1 MVRELQR
8 KVSRGDD
15 VKLALKWTEAM
26 LSRWLEGGEA
36 AIFIGDPRRSLS
48 QNSKLWPMLH
58 DIANQVQWQVNGEMR
73 KLSPDDWK
81 DILTAAYQKH
91 QRVAVGIDG
100 GFVLLGARTSKMGK
114 REMAELIE
122 SVYAFGAER
131 GVAWSEP

>member
-1 MVRELQR
+1 MRELQR

-15 VKLALKWTEAM
+15 VRLALKWTEAM
-26 LSRWLEGGEA
+26 LSRWLEGGDA
-36 AIFIGDPRRSLS
+36 AIFIGDPRRSLVA
-48 QNSKLWPMLH
+48 NSKMWAMLH
-58 DIANQVQWQVNGEMR
+58 DIAEQVQWEVDGELR
-73 KLSPDDWK
+73 SLSPDDWK

-122 SVYAFGAER
+122 FAYHFGAER
-131 GVAWSEP
+131 GVVWSEP